1 MPNRCGEQW
10 STEHHCELCGC
21 AFDVWSAASVW
32 YHNSNLADLLL
43 LAARESQRP
52 HIKTTPRATHTR
64 HHTAPHPPATL
75 YSPLPTSEQLRTM
88 VSSSPSST
96 WVDNLQMQPISTNPS
111 NNSNNNNDAFEFN
124 IASFNVLAESYIS
137 PRSHPNLPAPH
148 AAVVFDKTKRRAL
161 LIDTLRRFC
170 SPSSSSSSAT
180 NKWDII
186 ALQELDLL
194 SNDEGVLP
202 ALKSWGYDIVHTPT
216 IDRRDCCAVVFD
228 KAKFRVVKWE
238 VVKFD
243 DLATLAGV
251 KNTTGSDEK
260 KTEKN
265 ANNNNQHV
273 PNNTNGCTKSNNNNN
288 NDNGNVKSELTGMVR
303 SFLRRN
309 YAILAHLETIT
320 DNSPKQSMIVASVHL
335 YWNPGYEYEEIY
347 TEDDEYDDNDK
358 IEEEEKEEGVYPFL
372 NRNDYDVTFENEWR
386 SHHYGRKLKKYDES
400 IKSNSSTAIGG
411 YRMVGLGQEY
421 SQYCQFIPFDMTN
434 SSRST

>member
-1 MPNRCGEQW
+1 M
-10 STEHHCELCGC
+10 
-21 AFDVWSAASVW
+21 
-32 YHNSNLADLLL
+32 
-43 LAARESQRP
+43 
-52 HIKTTPRATHTR
+52 
-64 HHTAPHPPATL
+64 
-75 YSPLPTSEQLRTM
+75 
-88 VSSSPSST
+88 
-96 WVDNLQMQPISTNPS
+96 
-111 NNSNNNNDAFEFN
+111 
-124 IASFNVLAESYIS
+124 
-137 PRSHPNLPAPH
+137 
-148 AAVVFDKTKRRAL
+148 
-161 LIDTLRRFC
+161 
-170 SPSSSSSSAT
+170 
-180 NKWDII
+180 
-186 ALQELDLL
+186 
-194 SNDEGVLP
+194 
-202 ALKSWGYDIVHTPT
+202 
-216 IDRRDCCAVVFD
+216 
-228 KAKFRVVKWE
+228 VKWE

-243 DLATLAGV
+243 DLATLVGV

-273 PNNTNGCTKSNNNNN
+273 PNNTNGCTKSHNNNN

-320 DNSPKQSMIVASVHL
+320 GSSPKQSMIVASVHL
-335 YWNPGYEYEEIY
+335 YWNPGYEYVKLCQAKYLVDRAHAMASLPGSSNNSRHHKVIPTIICGDMNSKPNSIVHQFFVRGKVDGRSVAPWCYFWDGDQEEMY

-386 SHHYGRKLKKYDES
+386 SHHYGKKLKKYDES

-434 SSRST
+434 SSRSTGTHHSILASEGKKEESDLNDSIHLCQFNDSSENDDAMTTLDNSTLSDNIITAENVQHTTNDTDSELEVTLASRRMSNRKTPQDYMHATPVPTVKYMLDFTLNRFTRWLRILGIDARLETDDEERERTKGQRM

>member
-1 MPNRCGEQW
+1 M
-10 STEHHCELCGC
+10 
-21 AFDVWSAASVW
+21 A
-32 YHNSNLADLLL
+32 
-43 LAARESQRP
+43 
-52 HIKTTPRATHTR
+52 
-64 HHTAPHPPATL
+64 
-75 YSPLPTSEQLRTM
+75 
-88 VSSSPSST
+88 SSSPSST
-96 WVDNLQMQPISTNPS
+96 WVDNLQMQPISTNP
-111 NNSNNNNDAFEFN
+111 SNNNNDAFEFN

-251 KNTTGSDEK
+251 TNTTGGDEK

-320 DNSPKQSMIVASVHL
+320 GSSPKQSMIVASVHL
-335 YWNPGYEYEEIY
+335 YWNPGYEYVKLCQAKYLVDRAHAMASLPGSSNNSRHHKVIPTIICGDMNSKPNSIVHQFFVRGKVDGRSVAPWCYFWDGDQEEMY

-358 IEEEEKEEGVYPFL
+358 IVEEEEEGFYPFL
-372 NRNDYDVTFENEWR
+372 NGNDYDFTFENEWR
-386 SHHYGRKLKKYDES
+386 SHHYGRKLKIYDES